1 LAEVVIVGAGL
12 TGLTAAYYLEK
23 NNFHDF
29 KIFEK
34 ENLSGGLLRSFNQ
47 DGFTFDFTGHLLH
60 INNQDFY
67 NFLNEVA
74 GINNFFVQNRN
85 SSIFM
90 QNTFTQYPFQTN
102 LYGLPENII
111 YDVIYGFINRKKNI
125 KSPKSFHEWVL
136 KYFGAGI
143 GKHFLFPYNKKL
155 LSYDIKKIDHTW
167 TGRFVPQ
174 TDLKSIIYS
183 ALNNKNTKN
192 NLGYNSS
199 FYYPKYGGINYLI
212 NKLQDK
218 IKNKINN
225 NFNLIKIDL
234 KNKILIFENGY
245 TEKFK
250 YLISSVP
257 LNYLLEISQ
266 DKANTSLQVNHKNLL
281 CNSVINFNLG
291 FNVQNFKNNNL
302 NNKHWIYFSEKQYNF
317 YRLGFW
323 HNINHNLTP
332 NNYCAI
338 YGEVS
343 YINKNYKYRNNLTN
357 SSIKQALEFLN
368 IKQDDIIVNNIL
380 NINNAYV
387 IYNNWRQKNLHKL
400 QEKLLLENIHSIGR
414 FGAWKY
420 SSMQE
425 AFLDGKQAATKIL
438 DDLNINKNFRG
449 LITHE
454 HKNIAKL
461 LQQ

>member
-1 LAEVVIVGAGL
+1 MAQVVIVGAGL

-29 KIFEK
+29 KVFEK

-125 KSPKSFHEWVL
+125 KNPKSFHEWVL

-155 LSYDIKKIDHTW
+155 LSYDIKKIDYTW

-212 NKLQDK
+212 NRLQDK
-218 IKNKINN
+218 IKNKIKELNSKLSIKIGEFDLN
-225 NFNLIKIDL
+225 SLLIKEIIKNHVIIRGVEDYYE
-234 KNKILIFENGY
+234 KNKIFE
-245 TEKFK
+245 
-250 YLISSVP
+250 
-257 LNYLLEISQ
+257 
-266 DKANTSLQVNHKNLL
+266 TS
-281 CNSVINFNLG
+281 
-291 FNVQNFKNNNL
+291 
-302 NNKHWIYFSEKQYNF
+302 
-317 YRLGFW
+317 
-323 HNINHNLTP
+323 
-332 NNYCAI
+332 
-338 YGEVS
+338 
-343 YINKNYKYRNNLTN
+343 
-357 SSIKQALEFLN
+357 
-368 IKQDDIIVNNIL
+368 
-380 NINNAYV
+380 
-387 IYNNWRQKNLHKL
+387 
-400 QEKLLLENIHSIGR
+400 
-414 FGAWKY
+414 
-420 SSMQE
+420 
-425 AFLDGKQAATKIL
+425 
-438 DDLNINKNFRG
+438 
-449 LITHE
+449 
-454 HKNIAKL
+454 
-461 LQQ
+461 